1 MKTAT
6 VVKNWV
12 IGSTPEVLENIHL
25 NNVTITS
32 YNRDINILKKDIDD
46 LTKQD
51 IKFNSSGNIDR
62 ILNEF
67 IKATELDNDSM
78 ILEDIKRL
86 LHLFKKVT
94 ASKELRLLLT
104 TIDNDMC
111 RKFHVDNNGLRM
123 LCTYKGPGTLWLKE
137 DNINREALDL
147 YEGNKSIV
155 IDKNNIEQAKTG
167 SVIILKGAKYSTQ
180 TTKGAVHRSP
190 TIEESGEKR
199 LLLRIDTN

>member
-111 RKFHVDNNGLRM
+111 RKFHVDNNDLRM